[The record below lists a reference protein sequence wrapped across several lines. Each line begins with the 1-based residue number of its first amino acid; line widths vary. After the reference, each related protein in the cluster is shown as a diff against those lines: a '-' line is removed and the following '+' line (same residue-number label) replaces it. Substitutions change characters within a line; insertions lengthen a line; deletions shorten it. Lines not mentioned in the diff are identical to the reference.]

1 MNEIIP
7 LKKDIIFKTRIG
19 EITNITLDYD
29 YKIDNDMVIGSVDV
43 SGSYKMTE
51 ASVNSDDFIYTIPF
65 SIALTKKVKFETLK
79 IEIDDFK
86 YKFNKDILS
95 VKIDLLLNC
104 EEDKEE
110 TFDMEEFFDKGF
122 EIEDNKIEDIVNIS
136 NNEVKIEDN
145 IMEFNNDKIENNIN
159 INEISNI
166 TNNIIN
172 EEKKYYKYKVYI
184 VRVND
189 TIDGICNKYNVN
201 INDIKEYND
210 ITNINVGDKIII
222 PYVNE

>member
-19 EITNITLDYD
+19 EITSISLEHD
-29 YKIDNDMVIGSVDV
+29 YKINNDIVEGFVEV

-51 ASVNSDDFIYTIPF
+51 ASVNYEEFLYTIPF
-65 SIALTKKVKFETLK
+65 SIALSKKIKEESLK

-86 YKFNKDILS
+86 YKFNKDVLS
-95 VKIDLLLNC
+95 VNIELLLSC
-104 EEDKEE
+104 EEMKEE
-110 TFDMEEFFDKGF
+110 VFNMEEFFEKKDDVVNDIEFIDIDNNIEIKDN
-122 EIEDNKIEDIVNIS
+122 EIE
-136 NNEVKIEDN
+136 
-145 IMEFNNDKIENNIN
+145 IENKDIEIKDNDIEIN
-159 INEISNI
+159 NI

-172 EEKKYYKYKVYI
+172 EDKKYYKYKVYI
-184 VRVND
+184 VRQND
-189 TIDGICNKYNVN
+189 TIDSICNKYNVN

-210 ITNINVGDKIII
+210 ISNINIGDKLVI

>member
-7 LKKDIIFKTRIG
+7 LKKDIIFKTWIG

-29 YKIDNDMVIGSVDV
+29 YKIDNDMVIGGVDV

-51 ASVNSDDFIYTIPF
+51 ASVNYEEFLYTIPF
-65 SIALTKKVKFETLK
+65 SIALSKKIKEESLK

-86 YKFNKDILS
+86 YKFNKDVLS
-95 VKIDLLLNC
+95 VNIELLLSC
-104 EEDKEE
+104 EEMEE
-110 TFDMEEFFDKGF
+110 EVFNMEEFFDKKDDDTDQIEFVDINNNVKINDNNF
-122 EIEDNKIEDIVNIS
+122 EIEDK
-136 NNEVKIEDN
+136 
-145 IMEFNNDKIENNIN
+145 EFEIKDNNIE
-159 INEISNI
+159 INNI

-172 EEKKYYKYKVYI
+172 EDKKYYKYKVYI
-184 VRVND
+184 VRQND
-189 TIDGICNKYNVN
+189 TIDSICNKYNVN

-210 ITNINVGDKIII
+210 ISNINIGDKLII

>member
-29 YKIDNDMVIGSVDV
+29 YKIDNDMVIGGVDV

-51 ASVNSDDFIYTIPF
+51 ASINSEDFLYTIPF
-65 SIALTKKVKFETLK
+65 SIALTKKIKEESLK
-79 IEIDDFK
+79 LEIDDFK
-86 YKFNKDILS
+86 YKFNKDVLS
-95 VKIDLLLNC
+95 VNIELLLSC
-104 EEDKEE
+104 EEMEE
-110 TFDMEEFFDKGF
+110 EVFNMEEFFDKKDDNTDQIEFVDINNNVKIDDNNF
-122 EIEDNKIEDIVNIS
+122 EIEDK
-136 NNEVKIEDN
+136 
-145 IMEFNNDKIENNIN
+145 EFEIKDNNIE
-159 INEISNI
+159 INNI

-172 EEKKYYKYKVYI
+172 EDKKYYKYKVYI
-184 VRVND
+184 VRQND
-189 TIDGICNKYNVN
+189 TIDSICNKYNVN

-210 ITNINVGDKIII
+210 ISNINIGDKLII